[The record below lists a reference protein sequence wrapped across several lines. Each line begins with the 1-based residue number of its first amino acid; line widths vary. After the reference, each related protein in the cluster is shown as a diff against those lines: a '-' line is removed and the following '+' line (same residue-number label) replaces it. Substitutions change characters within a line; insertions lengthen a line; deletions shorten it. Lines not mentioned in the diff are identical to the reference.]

1 VDIFEIGE
9 GKNKKTSTMTFH
21 QPSTGCHVIC
31 GGGAIK
37 TGELRYRPFGVT
49 RFASGT
55 TPTSVRFTGQREE
68 AALGLYFYNARWY
81 DPALGHFLSPD
92 SIVPEASNALDYHRY
107 AYVRFNPLKY
117 TDPSGHY
124 SDQALMTHF
133 GCETWAC
140 VEAHF
145 QEGGSHAGL
154 WGWLDVLLQAEDG
167 DFVQAII
174 SFNGQMSTVSG
185 RFATVE
191 GKITVQGPQLQFG
204 KEAPFRYAEAWSELT
219 FAQTARMGSWETGH
233 NAFYMGRHG
242 ASVYDQRYP
251 DCRHQDCVTQ
261 ALDAAATASSAVAAG
276 CAMAGAA
283 PCALIAG
290 STSTFVG
297 AVSTTRTAF
306 ISLTS
311 QGSALDAAVSF
322 GLFRAGMK
330 ASPNVGLAINLAQ
343 WTWDATTAR
352 WEKP

>member
-1 VDIFEIGE
+1 
-9 GKNKKTSTMTFH
+9 
-21 QPSTGCHVIC
+21 
-31 GGGAIK
+31 
-37 TGELRYRPFGVT
+37 
-49 RFASGT
+49 
-55 TPTSVRFTGQREE
+55 
-68 AALGLYFYNARWY
+68 
-81 DPALGHFLSPD
+81 
-92 SIVPEASNALDYHRY
+92 
-107 AYVRFNPLKY
+107 
-117 TDPSGHY
+117 
-124 SDQALMTHF
+124 
-133 GCETWAC
+133 
-140 VEAHF
+140 
-145 QEGGSHAGL
+145 
-154 WGWLDVLLQAEDG
+154 
-167 DFVQAII
+167 
-174 SFNGQMSTVSG
+174 
-185 RFATVE
+185 VE

>member
-1 VDIFEIGE
+1 MQLQ
-9 GKNKKTSTMTFH
+9 K
-21 QPSTGCHVIC
+21 
-31 GGGAIK
+31 
-37 TGELRYRPFGVT
+37 
-49 RFASGT
+49 
-55 TPTSVRFTGQREE
+55 
-68 AALGLYFYNARWY
+68 
-81 DPALGHFLSPD
+81 
-92 SIVPEASNALDYHRY
+92 LDYHRY

-219 FAQTARMGSWETGH
+219 FAQMARMRSWETGH

-276 CAMAGAA
+276 CAIAGAA
-283 PCALIAG
+283 PCAAPFAIASVWISG
-290 STSTFVG
+290 FNT
-297 AVSTTRTAF
+297 ARTAF
-306 ISLTS
+306 MALTAD
-311 QGSALDAAVSF
+311 GSALDAAITI
-322 GLFRAGMK
+322 GLFRTGTK
-330 ASPNVGLAINLAQ
+330 ASPNVSLILNLAQ
-343 WTWDATTAR
+343 WGWDSATAK